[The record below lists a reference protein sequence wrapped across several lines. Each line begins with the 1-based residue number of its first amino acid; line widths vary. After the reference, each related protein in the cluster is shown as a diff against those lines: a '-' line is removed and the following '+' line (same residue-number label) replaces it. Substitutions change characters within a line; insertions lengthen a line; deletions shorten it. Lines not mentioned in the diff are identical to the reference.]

1 MKEDV
6 QPTLGN
12 TRRITF
18 AIWWKLCAVFWISPF
33 LAGFLGYSIPWQ
45 QLQFWLAT
53 QIANVFG
60 DAIGE
65 YLFRS
70 PHAMQVGFVV
80 TFNIFALAVVF
91 VLLNWLLARH
101 VGRTFGGFRLVL
113 QRVQQ

>member
-1 MKEDV
+1 MEDV

-12 TRRITF
+12 TRRITL
-18 AIWWKLCAVFWISPF
+18 AISWKLCALLWIGPF
-33 LAGFLGYSIPWQ
+33 LMGFLATMIPSG

-53 QIANVFG
+53 LISNLFG
-60 DAIGE
+60 VGIGE

-70 PHAMQVGFVV
+70 PHAMQAVFVV
-80 TFNIFALAVVF
+80 TFNIFELVVVF

-113 QRVQQ
+113 QRVQ

>member
-1 MKEDV
+1 MEDA

-12 TRRITF
+12 TRRISL
-18 AIWWKLCAVFWISPF
+18 AISWKLCAVLWIGPF
-33 LAGFLGYSIPWQ
+33 LMGLLGYMIPVG

-53 QIANVFG
+53 LISNVFG
-60 DAIGE
+60 EAVGE

-70 PHAMQVGFVV
+70 PRAMQMAFVV
-80 TFNIFALAVVF
+80 MFNIFELALVF

-113 QRVQQ
+113 QRVP